1 MLILIIIGKYI
12 YITTDLKFFFFTYVH
27 FLKVD
32 NSTADTT
39 ST

>member
-1 MLILIIIGKYI
+1 MCI
-12 YITTDLKFFFFTYVH
+12 YITTEKFFTYVH

-32 NSTADTT
+32 NSRADTT